1 MLKREQRATLLLLS
15 SNDESQ
21 TKMFPLPPRLYDKW
35 WWCGSSN
42 EKGSLQGIFA
52 TKTSK
57 GRKKGKQYC
66 ILDGEPLKKQ
76 YALPKLQIVRYESGS
91 HLYTIS
97 SCLASLV
104 SLLFIKIECP
114 SSVFFLGAREKSR
127 G

>member
-21 TKMFPLPPRLYDKW
+21 TKMFPLPPRLYDK

-66 ILDGEPLKKQ
+66 ILDGEPLKK
-76 YALPKLQIVRYESGS
+76 AVRTPKIANSTL
-91 HLYTIS
+91 
-97 SCLASLV
+97 
-104 SLLFIKIECP
+104 
-114 SSVFFLGAREKSR
+114 
-127 G
+127 